1 MIFQIL
7 SGGGGGSVI
16 QVLTRSYINSLIWML
31 SLNFVICTICVQA
44 SQSMDPTESQVPSME
59 EHGLQSE
66 LPVVEIEAIDDG
78 LQGEVIPL
86 HNDLFDCMCMP
97 M

>member
-1 MIFQIL
+1 MIYQIL

-16 QVLTRSYINSLIWML
+16 QVLTWSYINSLIWML

-86 HNDLFDCMCMP
+86 HNDLFVCMCMP